1 MKCISPIYV
10 RKVGTHVPCGK
21 CGYCIKKAIDAWCLR
36 LYHEM
41 EVSSSA
47 YFITLTYNDEHL
59 PPRQELSKRDLQ
71 LFIKRL
77 RKVNPGIRYF
87 AVGEY
92 GTEKGRPHYH
102 AVIFNL
108 IDLAL
113 ITDSWTDI
121 HGVPIGH
128 VVGDRCT
135 MGRIRYM
142 VEYMALPTPENDKAK
157 PFRIMS
163 RRRPLGAAPGVPGGI
178 GAAYMM
184 KMKGFH
190 KARSDSV
197 VYIFDTPNAMPRY
210 YKDRIYNVHQRELV
224 VAKAKE
230 FSAKHP
236 AKISGAHHDQLI
248 NKLKRKHR

>member
-1 MKCISPIYV
+1 MRCISPVYV
-10 RKVGTHVPCGK
+10 RRQMKSVPCGK
-21 CGYCIKKAIDAWCLR
+21 CAFCIKKSIDSWCLR

-47 YFITLTYNDEHL
+47 FFVGLSYNDEHL
-59 PPRQELSKRDLQ
+59 PPGEELCKRDLQ

-108 IDLAL
+108 VDLSL
-113 ITDSWTDI
+113 VTDSWSDQF
-121 HGVPIGH
+121 GH
-128 VVGDRCT
+128 PLGFVVGSRAT

-142 VEYMALPTPENDKAK
+142 VEYMALPQAENGKQKA
-157 PFRIMS
+157 FRVMS
-163 RRRPLGAAPGVPGGI
+163 RNPGI
-178 GAAYMM
+178 GFSYVS
-184 KMKGFH
+184 KWKGFH

-197 VYIFDTPNAMPRY
+197 VYTFDTPNAMPRY
-210 YKDRIYNVHQRELV
+210 YKDKIYNVHQRALV
-224 VAKAKE
+224 VAKAME
-230 FSAKHP
+230 YSASNPKTVCP
-236 AKISGAHHDQLI
+236 VEHD
-248 NKLKRKHR
+248 KLLKKLQRKHR